1 MCNLDHKL
9 AKFFIPMKNFNLI
22 VLLFISAFGY
32 SQSEQEDFDQMVV
45 GEMKSSSAN
54 YEVFVNPNTL
64 NYDVTYHEL
73 RFTVN
78 PNITTPFINGVVKTT
93 FTALSNMNAIVFD
106 MATQLGVSAVI
117 MNGSNL
123 TFSQSNYQLFINF
136 PTTITSG
143 TSATVEITYSGSP
156 PQAEQAFTRT
166 THNGTPVIYTLSEP
180 FGARDWWPCKQDLN
194 DKIDNIDVYIT
205 CPSTYIG
212 VSNGLLQSS
221 VTSGGNTTRHFQH
234 NYPIPAY
241 LISLNVTNYVTY
253 NIEAGLGTTESP
265 FIPIINY
272 LYPESNTTT
281 VQNAINQTI
290 PIFNIFEEKFG
301 PYPYRNEIYGHV
313 QFSYG
318 GGMEHATMSSMGGW
332 SRSLIAHELGHQWF
346 GNQVTCGT
354 WKDIWLNEGLTEY
367 TAGIAVE
374 EMDGPAAFVSWKAN
388 KINNITSQTGGAVYL
403 TDSEALNVGRIFS
416 GRLSYNKG
424 SMVTHML
431 RWVMGDTAFF
441 QALRNYL
448 NDSNLSYG
456 YAITD
461 DLVAHLE
468 AEHGASLTEFFN
480 DWLYNQGYPT
490 YSIQAQN
497 FGSGQAKIILNQTQ
511 SHPSVSF
518 FEMPVEVRLTG
529 SNGQIHDVILNHTFT
544 GQEFIVPVPFL
555 VTGVEFDPNRHIIS
569 RNSIATLSNNS
580 FEWEDSIVLYPN
592 PSNDLVSIQ
601 MPTNISIEKVSF
613 YNALGQKVMDSEGQN
628 INISLISNGV
638 YLVEIKTNEGIIHKN
653 FIKN

>member
-1 MCNLDHKL
+1 
-9 AKFFIPMKNFNLI
+9 MKNFNLI

-32 SQSEQEDFDQMVV
+32 SQSEQEDFDQMVA

-212 VSNGLLQSS
+212 VSNGLLLNS

-490 YSIQAQN
+490 YSVQAQN

-628 INISLISNGV
+628 INISSISNGV

>member
-1 MCNLDHKL
+1 
-9 AKFFIPMKNFNLI
+9 MKNFNLI

-32 SQSEQEDFDQMVV
+32 SQSEQEDFDQMVA

-212 VSNGLLQSS
+212 VSNGLLLNS

-490 YSIQAQN
+490 YSVQAQN

-529 SNGQIHDVILNHTFT
+529 SNGQIQDVILNHTFT

-580 FEWEDSIVLYPN
+580 FEWEESIVLYPN

-613 YNALGQKVMDSEGQN
+613 YNALGQKIMDSEGQN
-628 INISLISNGV
+628 INISSISNGV